1 MTATTLP
8 ISSATPLVIPT
19 STLFALPTEESVVL
33 PTISPDTLPISSATP
48 LVIPTSTLS
57 ALPTEE
63 SVVLPTIPPDTVQAF
78 VSELTNDIQNC
89 LLPCFWS
96 IIPGETEWKN
106 VEAFLSTFAYDISYG
121 SADGTFSDVPVE
133 DSFIAWMSLFLPEL
147 SNAPFSYAFDVQNGV
162 VTMVDASILPVPN
175 STLPTILNEYGQ
187 PTEIWLLTANA
198 PMDDVLGF
206 YLTLFYAQHHFMLGY
221 GGDGEVVDG
230 KVHGCLSGEEESFHL
245 VAWSP
250 EEELTFADTTEGLH
264 KPLRPVIYDLLLEEA
279 TGMSVET
286 FYETFRN
293 ANEPVCLETPIE
305 LWPNP

>member
-1 MTATTLP
+1 
-8 ISSATPLVIPT
+8 
-19 STLFALPTEESVVL
+19 
-33 PTISPDTLPISSATP
+33 
-48 LVIPTSTLS
+48 
-57 ALPTEE
+57 
-63 SVVLPTIPPDTVQAF
+63 
-78 VSELTNDIQNC
+78 LTNDIQNC